1 MKKSHQSQTTLPVL
15 LVDDEIHALQG
26 YEVQLLGE
34 GISNFMSCQSGRE
47 ALDTL
52 SSQEVSIILLDLRMP
67 GISGEEVL
75 SVVSE
80 KYPQIPVVVIT
91 AVNEVETAVRCMKAG
106 AFDYIVKPVDQTRLI
121 TTVKRA
127 LEFRE
132 LRCENVLL
140 TEGML
145 DKKLKHPEAFS
156 EIMTNNE
163 NMFSIFKYIESI
175 AATSQPVLITGET
188 GVGKELIARV
198 IHCLSNHKG
207 DLVAVNVAGLDD
219 TTFSDTLFGHKRGAF
234 TGADRTRAGL
244 IEQAANG
251 TLFLDEIGDLP
262 SNSQV
267 KLLRLLQE
275 REYYPLGADVPKPTN
290 ARIIVATNRDL
301 LVLQESGKF
310 RMDLYYRL
318 MLHHINVPPLRERR
332 DDIPLLVEFFLQQSA
347 DDLKKAKPTPPPEL
361 FTLLSVYD
369 FPGNIRELQAMIFD
383 AVSRHE
389 SGKLSLNSFKE
400 IIQHHPSLEPTES
413 FAATLTI
420 ETLYASLEQLPTLK
434 ESEVFLI
441 QEALKRSDDNQTLA
455 ALLLG
460 ITRQTLH
467 NRLQAKK

>member
-1 MKKSHQSQTTLPVL
+1 MEKSQQSQTTLPVL

-34 GISNFMSCQSGRE
+34 GISNFISCQSGRD
-47 ALDTL
+47 ALNIL

-67 GISGEEVL
+67 GMSGEEVL
-75 SVVSE
+75 AVVSE

-132 LRCENVLL
+132 LRRENILL

-145 DKKLKHPEAFS
+145 DKKLKHSEAFS
-156 EIMTNNE
+156 EIITNNE

-175 AATSQPVLITGET
+175 AVTSQPVLITGET
-188 GVGKELIARV
+188 GVGKELIARA
-198 IHCLSNHKG
+198 IHRLSSRKG

-234 TGADRTRAGL
+234 TGADRIRAGL

-262 SNSQV
+262 STSQV

-301 LVLQESGKF
+301 LVLQESETF

-369 FPGNIRELQAMIFD
+369 FPGNIRELQAMLFD
-383 AVSRHE
+383 AMSRHE
-389 SGKLSLNSFKE
+389 SGKLPLNSFKE
-400 IIQHHPSLEPTES
+400 IIQHHPSLESTVASES
-413 FAATLTI
+413 NLTI
-420 ETLYASLEQLPTLK
+420 ETLYDSLEQLPTLK
-434 ESEVFLI
+434 EAEELLMQS
-441 QEALKRSDDNQTLA
+441 ALKRAEGNQTLA